1 MRNINE
7 LKEQV
12 ARGERLKYLFFWG
25 HRQKS
30 EQTVDKSCFSQWFPV
45 GFILD
50 EVYYATAEH
59 YMMAEKARLFDKSMV
74 EKIINAKSPG
84 EAKAL
89 GREIRNFDEKVW
101 NRVSFDIVVRGNI
114 AKFSQNEELKAFLL
128 ATKNRVLVEAS
139 PKDRVWGIGLSVD
152 DKDAQN
158 PYKWQGLNKLG
169 FALMVVRKNLLEEL
183 K

>member
-1 MRNINE
+1 MKNLEE

-12 ARGERLKYLFFWG
+12 AKGERLKYLFFWG
-25 HRQKS
+25 DKQKS
-30 EQTVDKSCFSQWFPV
+30 SGVDKSCLSQWFKASFTL
-45 GFILD
+45 GGIH
-50 EVYYATAEH
+50 YQTAEH
-59 YMMAEKARLFDKSMV
+59 YMMAEKARLFDESMV
-74 EKIINAKSPG
+74 EKIVNAKSPG

-89 GREIRNFDEKVW
+89 GREVRNFKEDVW
-101 NRVSFDIVVRGNI
+101 NRVSFDIVVRGNL
-114 AKFSQNEELKAFLL
+114 AKFSQNKELKAFLL
-128 ATKNRVLVEAS
+128 VTKNRVLVEAS